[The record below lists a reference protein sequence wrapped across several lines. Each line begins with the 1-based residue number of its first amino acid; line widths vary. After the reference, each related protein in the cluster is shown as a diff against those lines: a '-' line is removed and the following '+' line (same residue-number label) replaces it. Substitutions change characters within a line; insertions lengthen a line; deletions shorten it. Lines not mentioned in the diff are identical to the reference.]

1 MSERIDSQ
9 LMRLQ
14 RSLVPINLVEVAD
27 IRVPARPEPRSSAV
41 SGWLGVRGR
50 LSAGG
55 RRIRTLGPTS
65 EDSIFSRPPRI
76 RRRQTGPV
84 ASAGFD
90 DRQVQVYPSPSQ
102 AGPGNVIHAGS
113 PGLQKA
119 PTQGRASLAAI
130 RALTGR
136 LLRSNRCSIAV
147 RRRAL
152 RKRPSPW
159 ESSYDD
165 FAVVAVRMSAF
176 RLSAAI
182 RPSMPWF
189 FRMAANSEWRVAT
202 SLIAPSR

>member
-1 MSERIDSQ
+1 MIDKCRFT
-9 LMRLQ
+9 LRRARL
-14 RSLVPINLVEVAD
+14 A
-27 IRVPARPEPRSSAV
+27 PAM
-41 SGWLGVRGR
+41 
-50 LSAGG
+50 LS
-55 RRIRTLGPTS
+55 
-65 EDSIFSRPPRI
+65 
-76 RRRQTGPV
+76 
-84 ASAGFD
+84 
-90 DRQVQVYPSPSQ
+90 
-102 AGPGNVIHAGS
+102 HAGS

-159 ESSYDD
+159 GSSYDA

-182 RPSMPWF
+182 RPSMPWL

>member
-1 MSERIDSQ
+1 M
-9 LMRLQ
+9 
-14 RSLVPINLVEVAD
+14 
-27 IRVPARPEPRSSAV
+27 
-41 SGWLGVRGR
+41 
-50 LSAGG
+50 LSTPGHRA
-55 RRIRTLGPTS
+55 S
-65 EDSIFSRPPRI
+65 
-76 RRRQTGPV
+76 RRRQ
-84 ASAGFD
+84 
-90 DRQVQVYPSPSQ
+90 
-102 AGPGNVIHAGS
+102 
-113 PGLQKA
+113 
-119 PTQGRASLAAI
+119 TQGRASLAAI

-159 ESSYDD
+159 ESSYDA

-182 RPSMPWF
+182 RPSMPWL